1 MPAGPGARGSPCRRT
16 RRGGRGPRRG
26 QPRSPAPA
34 EPQAGSGLRPRTGRW
49 GRVGPGREAP
59 GGTGGHGTQPRPT
72 ARLQPSKPVTEK
84 RRRARINE
92 SLAQLKALLLDA
104 LRKEVS
110 REERDGV
117 RGADPSRALRV
128 QPFTPAP
135 PPERPPLEAGEGGHP
150 GADVRRLRSLR
161 RGPAAG
167 EPRWETEGRCAGP
180 PGEPPPVPLP
190 PAAPRAAAAALSRY
204 RAGFS
209 EGLAEVHRFLAAC
222 EDIPADVRSRLLG
235 HLAACLGHMG
245 PPSRSAR
252 PAPATEGPTPEV
264 SVGHPPLPG
273 FDGPFA
279 PLSPEPALAPP
290 LLPGLTR

>member
-1 MPAGPGARGSPCRRT
+1 MPADTPGRPGTSPRAAALASASRT
-16 RRGGRGPRRG
+16 PSR
-26 QPRSPAPA
+26 
-34 EPQAGSGLRPRTGRW
+34 LRAAAAHRK
-49 GRVGPGREAP
+49 VGPGRAWAGGAGGDGGTRDSATAHGPPAALQAGHGEAAPSANQREPRPAQGPAP
-59 GGTGGHGTQPRPT
+59 G
-72 ARLQPSKPVTEK
+72 
-84 RRRARINE
+84 RAQE
-92 SLAQLKALLLDA
+92 
-104 LRKEVS
+104 
-110 REERDGV
+110 G
-117 RGADPSRALRV
+117 
-128 QPFTPAP
+128 
-135 PPERPPLEAGEGGHP
+135 ERPPLEAGEGGHP

-279 PLSPEPALAPP
+279 PLRPEPALAPP
-290 LLPGLTR
+290 LLPGLTRAPRAAPSAGLQGRSAP